1 MATTYIEIE
10 TVIRGYHVYKEI
22 WTATTGEALT
32 CRQETD
38 NFHDRFAVA
47 IMKESD
53 VQHFILDGLLHN
65 FVYLFYRI

>member
-1 MATTYIEIE
+1 MAAMHIKVE

-22 WTATTGEALT
+22 WTTTLGKVLT

-47 IMKESD
+47 VLKGSVVVKLAMC
-53 VQHFILDGLLHN
+53 
-65 FVYLFYRI
+65 